1 MIRSQCVS
9 TAMLNGS
16 MTTDN
21 ELEQATRIRDG
32 GGGTIE
38 VEIERLE
45 EEL

>member
-1 MIRSQCVS
+1 
-9 TAMLNGS
+9 

-45 EEL
+45 EEI